1 MGSYN
6 QAHFGVLFCWLYLC
20 RLYNYMIVLAPISV
34 GELIDKIT
42 ILKIKSN
49 LIKDKIKLSNI
60 EKELQSLEELKDE
73 LKLDLDNLDPLQS
86 QLYKVNLELWHIENY
101 KRQSEKEQLFDD
113 AFINAA
119 RQVYL
124 KNDLRASLKKQ
135 INELVGSTIVEEK
148 SY

>member
-1 MGSYN
+1 
-6 QAHFGVLFCWLYLC
+6 
-20 RLYNYMIVLAPISV
+20 MIVLAPISV

-42 ILKIKSN
+42 ILIIKSR
-49 LIKDKIKLSNI
+49 LITDDDKLKNV
-60 EKELQSLEELKDE
+60 EKELQALEELKDT
-73 LKLDLDNLDPLQS
+73 LNLDLDSLGPLEN

-101 KRQSEKEQLFDD
+101 KRASEKDQNFGDD
-113 AFINAA
+113 FINAA

-124 KNDLRASLKKQ
+124 KNDLRASIKKQ

>member
-1 MGSYN
+1 
-6 QAHFGVLFCWLYLC
+6 
-20 RLYNYMIVLAPISV
+20 MIVLAPISV

-49 LIKDKIKLSNI
+49 LIKDADKLFNI

-73 LKLDLDNLDPLQS
+73 LNLDLDIVDSLQYK
-86 QLYKVNLELWHIENY
+86 LYGVNLELWHIENF
-101 KRQSEKEQLFDD
+101 KRECEKNQTFGEDFVE
-113 AFINAA
+113 NA

>member
-1 MGSYN
+1 
-6 QAHFGVLFCWLYLC
+6 
-20 RLYNYMIVLAPISV
+20 MIVLAPISV

-49 LIKDKIKLSNI
+49 LIKDADKIFNI
-60 EKELQSLEELKDE
+60 EKELQSLEELKNE
-73 LKLDLDNLDPLQS
+73 LNLDLDTIDLLQN
-86 QLYKVNLELWHIENY
+86 QLYKVNMELWHIENY
-101 KRQSEKEQLFDD
+101 KRECEKNQSFDD
-113 AFINAA
+113 KFIKSA

-135 INELVGSTIVEEK
+135 INELVGSTIIEEK

>member
-1 MGSYN
+1 
-6 QAHFGVLFCWLYLC
+6 
-20 RLYNYMIVLAPISV
+20 MIVYAPISV

-42 ILKIKSN
+42 ILKIKSH
-49 LIKDKIKLSNI
+49 LIKDEDKLKNI

-73 LKLDLDNLDPLQS
+73 LKLDLDKLDPLQS
-86 QLYKVNLELWHIENY
+86 QLYKVNTELWHIENY
-101 KRQSEKEQLFDD
+101 KRASEKEQLFDD

-124 KNDLRASLKKQ
+124 KNDLRAKIKKD
-135 INELVGSTIVEEK
+135 INTLVGSTIVEEK